1 MSTVPGWA
9 TPRVAPEMAADRPAA
24 IGLQLSD
31 HVLRVARLDF
41 RDRPRLTDAAELRL
55 PPGLVT
61 NGIVIDEPTVIGLL
75 RRLWDHLKLT
85 WEPTHVALGS
95 NDARL
100 VMLSLDDE
108 EACAALID
116 DLAADGTPSTDDFQ
130 VLPLRPAESAS
141 DSVPVALA
149 SRNSINRT
157 VSVVEQAGV
166 SVAGIDIV
174 PLALTRTQPA
184 AWVDHD
190 DVTLRLEDG
199 ALTWSVRVGSLVSTS
214 RSWRPSPDAD
224 PTFDSIRLASDDMKI
239 RPVTALAD
247 VEIGDRLRSRFSL
260 AQLAIPIGAALSSAP
275 TGLVAV
281 DLRTAGPLNLPRRT
295 GAIGEPGV
303 TWVVEALAAGG
314 LDSRRGK
321 KRR

>member
-1 MSTVPGWA
+1 M
-9 TPRVAPEMAADRPAA
+9 APDRPAA

-100 VMLSLDDE
+100 AMLSLDDE
-108 EACAALID
+108 ESCAALID
-116 DLAADGTPSTDDFQ
+116 DLAADGTPATDDFQ
-130 VLPLRPAESAS
+130 VIPLRTPSSAAEA
-141 DSVPVALA
+141 VPVALA
-149 SRNSINRT
+149 SRNSITRT
-157 VSVVEQAGV
+157 VAVVERAGV
-166 SVAGIDIV
+166 SVAGVDIV

-184 AWVDHD
+184 SWVDED

-199 ALTWSVRVGSLVSTS
+199 MLTWSVRVGTLVGTT
-214 RSWRPSPDAD
+214 RSWRPIPDAD
-224 PTFDSIRLASDDMKI
+224 PTFDSVRLASSDMTI

-247 VEIGDRLRSRFSL
+247 VEIGDRLRNRFSI
-260 AQLAIPIGAALSSAP
+260 AQLAIPIGAALCSAP
-275 TGLVAV
+275 SGLVSI

-295 GAIGEPGV
+295 GSIGEPGT
-303 TWVVEALAAGG
+303 TWVVEPLSPGG
-314 LDSRRGK
+314 VDRRKG
-321 KRR
+321 RRR